1 MQLWYCEARYTLQHA
16 TCSQCSPR
24 DKELK
29 PYITQRGKQGVT
41 DANLFIYTENGISFP
56 SALWNHHDT
65 ILNDGVETNNQL
77 ESYNSKLVKLTGT
90 RMNVWDVQQTF
101 VKQEA
106 DARRTFMTNR
116 MGGDLSANTG
126 RKEKWTDGVA
136 AMKSI
141 LEGYETLPKQEL
153 ITMLAHRQ

>member
-1 MQLWYCEARYTLQHA
+1 MVKFATSVATLVLF
-16 TCSQCSPR
+16 SVFPGPR

-41 DANLFIYTENGISFP
+41 DANLFIYTENGVSFP
-56 SALWNHHDT
+56 PALWNHHDT
-65 ILNDGVETNNQL
+65 ILNDGVETNYQL

-90 RMNVWDVQQTF
+90 RMKVWDVQQKTF

-106 DARRTFMTNR
+106 DARRIFMTNR
-116 MGGDLSANTG
+116 TGGDLSANTG

-136 AMKSI
+136 AIKSI